1 MFSLRGVGGVLS
13 RLLPLGRGRRAPQPA
28 SPLEEERSRPP
39 AGPLAPWYGKQR
51 RGYSDKMLRPALY
64 SDKGECR

>member
-13 RLLPLGRGRRAPQPA
+13 RLLPRGRGRRAPQPA
-28 SPLEEERSRPP
+28 SSLSEAHSPEPEEDEPKM
-39 AGPLAPWYGKQR
+39 L
-51 RGYSDKMLRPALY
+51 RGYADKMLRPVRHY